1 MGIFENVKANVGI
14 RTAAE
19 MYSAKVGRNG
29 FICCPF
35 HNDKHPSMKLYR
47 EHYHCFTCGAHGDV
61 ISLTAQI
68 LGLSQYEAAQR
79 LATDFEISLDEEQ
92 AHKPK
97 RNNYISV
104 KEARELL
111 TEYISLLESV
121 RDKYCPA
128 TPDEEWHPLFCDSV
142 RWLPLYK
149 YYLELLDY
157 GNYEEQKQFIKEQ
170 RRMFNALRIKLGR
183 ARMADG

>member
-1 MGIFENVKANVGI
+1 MGIFEIVKANVGM

-19 MYSAKVGRNG
+19 YYGLNVRRNG
-29 FICCPF
+29 FTCCPF
-35 HNDKHPSMKLYR
+35 HNDKHPSMKLYK

-79 LATDFEISLDEEQ
+79 LAADFEIDTK
-92 AHKPK
+92 AACKPK
-97 RNNYISV
+97 RKNYISV

-170 RRMFNALRIKLGR
+170 RRMLNALRIKLNR
-183 ARMADG
+183 ARMAV

>member
-68 LGLSQYEAAQR
+68 LGLSQFEAAQR
-79 LATDFEISLDEEQ
+79 LAADFEIDNNSSYQ
-92 AHKPK
+92 PK

-157 GNYEEQKQFIKEQ
+157 GNYEEHKQFVKQE
-170 RRMFNALRIKLGR
+170 RRLFNGLRTKLR
-183 ARMADG
+183 HARMAV